1 MVVGFFH
8 EGLEDIEKSNVFCNC
23 GDICSP
29 ATVVQPGVFRF
40 TVPPQAPRVVN
51 LFLSIDGHKPIS
63 QVVAFEFRAPLI
75 QNNLISSYMEKSNL
89 EKSSWEEFHVQLRLA
104 HLLFSTSR
112 TFDVL
117 SSKVSPSTLKEAKK
131 FAQKASNITD
141 GWICLAKSISTMEI
155 SFPEAKDSL
164 FELTLQ
170 NRLYEWLLERVIEG
184 RKITERDEQGQGVI
198 HLCAILGY
206 TWVVY
211 PFSWSGLS
219 VDYRDKNGWTAL
231 HWAANYGRYRHLTL
245 LCC

>member
-1 MVVGFFH
+1 MVGFFR
-8 EGLEDIEKSNVFCNC
+8 EGLEGLAKSNVFCNC

-29 ATVVQPGVFRF
+29 AAVVQPGVFRF
-40 TVPPQAPRVVN
+40 TVSPQAPRVVN
-51 LFLSIDGHKPIS
+51 LFLSFDGQKPIS

-75 QNNLISSYMEKSNL
+75 QNNLISSYT
-89 EKSSWEEFHVQLRLA
+89 EKSSWEEFRVQLRLA

-131 FAQKASNITD
+131 FTQKASNITE
-141 GWICLAKSISTMEI
+141 GWISLAESITTMEI

-164 FELTLQ
+164 FELTLK

-206 TWVVY
+206 TWAVY

-245 LCC
+245 LNF